1 MRKRALLSALALTI
15 TLSMSCMS
23 GPALA
28 QTTCPPGMRCAQTP
42 DSADAL
48 RRRNQ
53 QIDNQRQQMDQQR
66 NNALQDQIRQ
76 RQQLQDQIRR
86 RTIIV
91 PGVDAGP
98 NLQPPG

>member
-1 MRKRALLSALALTI
+1 MQIRWLLAALALTI
-15 TLSMSCMS
+15 LS
-23 GPALA
+23 GPVPA

-53 QIDNQRQQMDQQR
+53 QLDNQRQQMDQQR
-66 NNALQDQIRQ
+66 NNAQQDQIRQ
-76 RQQLQDQIRR
+76 RQQLQDQLRR

-98 NLQPPG
+98 NLQPPR

>member
-1 MRKRALLSALALTI
+1 MRALLTTLVLVAL
-15 TLSMSCMS
+15 S
-23 GPALA
+23 GPAPA

-53 QIDNQRQQMDQQR
+53 QIDNQRQQMDQLR
-66 NNALQDQIRQ
+66 NNALQDQIWQ

-91 PGVDAGP
+91 PGIDAGP